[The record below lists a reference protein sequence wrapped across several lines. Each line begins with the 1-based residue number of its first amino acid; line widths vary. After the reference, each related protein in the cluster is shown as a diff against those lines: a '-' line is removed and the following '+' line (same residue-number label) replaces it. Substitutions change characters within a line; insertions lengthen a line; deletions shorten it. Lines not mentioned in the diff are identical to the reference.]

1 MAITKTLIEAIPREN
16 SSNEVERWDLT
27 MSYKQG
33 DTSIDPE
40 TGETIYAANYFEVD
54 YFTTVPATEPVL
66 ASSVEGENT
75 YTTTI
80 NFTELDKSAWSL
92 AELTALCPIS
102 TWDAIFASQY
112 DSIITSPLATC
123 TPDKD
128 FVIPS

>member
-16 SSNEVERWDLT
+16 SSNEVERWELT

-33 DTSIDPE
+33 TEGTAD
-40 TGETIYAANYFEVD
+40 YFEVD
-54 YFTTVPATEPVL
+54 CFTTVPATEPVL

>member
-16 SSNEVERWDLT
+16 RSNEVERLELT
-27 MSYKQG
+27 LSYKQG
-33 DTSIDPE
+33 TEVTAD
-40 TGETIYAANYFEVD
+40 YFEVD

>member
-1 MAITKTLIEAIPREN
+1 MAITKTLIEAIPYEDA
-16 SSNEVERWDLT
+16 SNQVEHWNLT
-27 MSYKQG
+27 MKYKQG
-33 DTSIDPE
+33 TEGTAD
-40 TGETIYAANYFEVD
+40 YFEVD